1 MTNLLKKQKSNQ
13 DLLQDLFYERL
24 FETWV
29 YIYII

>member
-29 YIYII
+29 YI